1 MKTIYIARHA
11 KSSWEFPSIKDI
23 DRTLT
28 ANGMKAAYSVA
39 SSLKEEGNQ
48 LDYIISSPANRA
60 IHTALIHSRVMDLP
74 SNRITINA
82 ALYYENEKSIIDLL
96 KQQFNE
102 VNDSMIVGHNPTF
115 TNLANY
121 FLGNQLE
128 NIQTSGIV
136 QLSFNTED
144 WAEINPKN
152 LTHSL
157 YFKRKEIVD
166 LRYAQ

>member
-1 MKTIYIARHA
+1 MKTVYIARHA
-11 KSSWEFPSIKDI
+11 KSSWEYPSIKDI

-28 ANGMKAAYSVA
+28 ANGIKAAYGVA
-39 SSLKEEGNQ
+39 SRLKEEGNQ
-48 LDYIISSPANRA
+48 LDSIISSPANRA

-74 SNRITINA
+74 SNRIIINA
-82 ALYYENEKSIIDLL
+82 ALYYENETSIIDLL

-102 VNDSMIVGHNPTF
+102 VNHSMIVGHNPTF
-115 TNLANY
+115 TNLANH
-121 FLGNQLE
+121 FLENRLE
-128 NIQTSGIV
+128 NIQTSGII
-136 QLSFNTED
+136 QLSFKTED